1 LTSQSD
7 SKKGPTGDS
16 RANRAKAAAL
26 KYNPGDDIAPVI
38 IASGYGTTAEKIIDI
53 AEQNGIPVYRDD
65 STASLLCMLDVGR
78 NIPVELYEVVA
89 AIYAQ
94 ILKASKDILDTGSN
108 ENLHKQGYS
117 AE

>member
-7 SKKGPTGDS
+7 SAKNTAKSGS
-16 RANRAKAAAL
+16 RSNRAKAAAL
-26 KYNPGDDIAPVI
+26 KYSPGEDTVPVI
-38 IASGYGTTAEKIIDI
+38 IASGYGATAEKIIDI

-89 AIYAQ
+89 AIYTQ
-94 ILKASKDILDTGSN
+94 ILKASKEILEGGQN
-108 ENLHKQGYS
+108 EGRKQNT
-117 AE
+117 